1 MTTEG
6 MSLQEQDDETVGET
20 IRLRKSTGE
29 AAILLLLGALGV
41 FTVVYSQ
48 MELPLQ
54 NPFGAGVGPRLFPQL
69 AGAVMVLMSAYLLA
83 LRFWRRRRGT
93 IDDEIIEIGVRD
105 ELRVLTFIAL
115 CVGYMLA
122 FEEIGFFVTT
132 SVALFLMFI
141 TNGFRRYAVAIV
153 TAVGVTIGI
162 YLMFTVALGLPLPAP
177 VLDEFIGGYL

>member
-6 MSLQEQDDETVGET
+6 ISLQEQEDETVDQT
-20 IRLRKSTGE
+20 IELRKSTGE

-48 MELPLQ
+48 MELPLE

-93 IDDEIIEIGVRD
+93 IDDEIVEIGVGD
-105 ELRVLTFIAL
+105 GLRVLTFIAL
-115 CVGYMLA
+115 CVGYMA
-122 FEEIGFFVTT
+122 VFEDVGFFVTT
-132 SVALFLMFI
+132 SAVLFLMFV
-141 TNGFRRYAVAIV
+141 TNGFRRYALAATI
-153 TAVGVTIGI
+153 AVGVALGI
-162 YLMFTVALGLPLPAP
+162 YLVFTVGLGLPLPAP
-177 VLDEFIGGYL
+177 VLDEHIGGLL